1 MFRSLENL
9 YIDTLFPNGVVLR
22 GEVLREVLGHEVRAL
37 LSAFTARIKDTGV
50 VAFPG
55 FLLEPVTR

>member
-1 MFRSLENL
+1 MFRALEYL
-9 YIDTLFPNGVVLR
+9 YIDTLFRYGVVLR
-22 GEVLREVLGHEVRAL
+22 GEVLSEVLGHEVRAL
-37 LSAFTARIKDTGV
+37 LSAFTARIKDTRG

>member
-37 LSAFTARIKDTGV
+37 LSAFSARIKDTRG